1 MQAEWSATLHAKTMQ
16 TTSQCS
22 LREKSCYKIRIP
34 NSTSKEAC
42 NMSTIPWK
50 IAFYWAA
57 NGTADCLQLQCRWMK
72 SWQAAQRSQQLKFVT
87 IGWLEG
93 LELLGPMQHSWWRP
107 GQSWQATVS
116 KYTHWPSRW
125 LHKNNLRCK
134 GHFWCAYSFDVTD
147 IIFLIVGWQRSK
159 SLLDLQNWHNQQ
171 EKIQRR
177 SPTLLSKSMTFNSC
191 RIFLWLMSIQTGC
204 YQIHMKHQNKNA
216 KWNGWISTIICFDG
230 H

>member
-1 MQAEWSATLHAKTMQ
+1 MVNSHFQHDNHNHPNLIHWFKHKCPASWHCFDLFAWLTAWSKQQQATL
-16 TTSQCS
+16 
-22 LREKSCYKIRIP
+22 
-34 NSTSKEAC
+34 
-42 NMSTIPWK
+42 
-50 IAFYWAA
+50 
-57 NGTADCLQLQCRWMK
+57 
-72 SWQAAQRSQQLKFVT
+72 
-87 IGWLEG
+87 GW
-93 LELLGPMQHSWWRP
+93 PRQI
-107 GQSWQATVS
+107 WQATVS

-134 GHFWCAYSFDVTD
+134 GNFWCAYSFDVTD

-171 EKIQRR
+171 EKIRRR